1 MRPLAYTFPY
11 AILFWVTFLWAFLR
25 EAGIVNRAQKEAAK
39 GGAPDDKGSLRF
51 LLLAQ
56 GLGFGA
62 AFYLAWMPW
71 GRFAD
76 PRLAFWIGLVLL
88 VAGAILRRLCFRALG
103 ASFTGEVR
111 VRRDQQV
118 VNAGPYRWVRHPA
131 YTAGILMIAGAATA
145 LGNGV
150 GVVIA
155 TLLSIVG
162 YAYRVRVEERA
173 LTSTLGDDYRVYAA
187 STKRFIPF
195 VI

>member
-1 MRPLAYTFPY
+1 MRPLAYTYPY
-11 AILFWVTFLWAFLR
+11 AIVFWATFLWAFLR
-25 EAGIVNRAQKEAAK
+25 EARIVNRAQKEAAK
-39 GGAPDDKGSLRF
+39 GAPDDKGSLRF

-76 PRLAFWIGLVLL
+76 SRAAFWIGLVLL
-88 VAGAILRRLCFRALG
+88 VGGAVLRRLCFRALG

-111 VRRDQQV
+111 VRSDQQV

-131 YTAGILMIAGAATA
+131 YTAGMLMIAGAATA
-145 LGNGV
+145 LGNWV
-150 GVVIA
+150 GVVVA
-155 TLLSIVG
+155 TVLSIVG
-162 YAYRVRVEERA
+162 YGYRVHVEERA
-173 LTSTLGDDYRVYAA
+173 LTTKLGDAYRAYAA